1 LILVFAAVAGSLVV
15 FAMHDVPAAP
25 TQEDAR
31 AISQLLPNEK
41 RHPRAFEEEVA
52 LILRVQDRVLAVS
65 PEERG
70 IGLDQPRELQDLIRA
85 RHGACFDRS
94 RAIETILRSYGFRTR
109 HAAMYS
115 TVETGSALRALAT
128 PDTIS
133 HALTEVQTSRGWMIV
148 DSKTRWAGL
157 TSEDRHWTFRRYAR
171 IHSGSG
177 VRRCAMRYPK
187 SMARPL
193 PGCTDSTAATAVST
207 HPITRFPTSTGASWR
222 RTYEPREMTFRKTLS

>member
-1 LILVFAAVAGSLVV
+1 MRVLILVFAAVAGSLVV

-94 RAIETILRSYGFRTR
+94 RAIETILRSYGFKTR

-115 TVETGSALRALAT
+115 TVETGSALRALTT

-133 HALTEVQTSRGWMIV
+133 HALTEVKTSRGWMIV

-157 TSEDRHWTFRRYAR
+157 TSDGQPLDLAAIRANPDRKWNRNVPGRLPEIYAAPFTWVYGLYSR
-171 IHSGSG
+171 HG
-177 VRRCAMRYPK
+177 RFYP
-187 SMARPL
+187 PY
-193 PGCTDSTAATAVST
+193 DAVPDVNWSEL
-207 HPITRFPTSTGASWR
+207 AQN
-222 RTYEPREMTFRKTLS
+222 L